1 MFLGFVA
8 CILIPAYTILFVADS
23 NWFTTNFSV
32 LGNEIGQQEKFVLW
46 GLIVGIYFFW
56 CLRRIVASMPVS
68 PWGTWLIPFDLLLL
82 VFAITTP
89 YLPDRFP
96 IQAFLHFMFAFF
108 SAIVLAIILLLIIW
122 KLYQTDPGQFRPFL
136 FGLGIITAVSFA
148 LLSKAGFVN
157 SALEI
162 FVTISGSILVYRL
175 YRRVVTT

>member
-8 CILIPAYTILFVADS
+8 YILIPAYTILFVADS

-56 CLRRIVASMPVS
+56 CLRRIVANIPASRWS
-68 PWGTWLIPFDLLLL
+68 TWLIPFDLLLL

-96 IQAFLHFMFAFF
+96 VQAFLHFVFAFF
-108 SAIVLAIILLLIIW
+108 SAIVLAIILFLIIW
-122 KLYQTDPGQFRPFL
+122 KLYQKDPMQFRPFL
-136 FGLGIITAVSFA
+136 RGLGIITIISFA
-148 LLSKAGFVN
+148 LLYKAGFVN

-162 FVTISGSILVYRL
+162 FVTVSGSILVYRL
-175 YRRVVTT
+175 YCRVVTS